1 MEIVI
6 IWDFSNYFNRTVKRL
21 ETVEQYKE
29 ARPFFS
35 IPKVNGFTPNDG
47 VSTEQI
53 VNLDIAGNETFRS
66 NGDPDYLIVVDD
78 RTDERPVVSRWYI
91 RECLY
96 VRALQYR
103 LILRR
108 DVVADYY
115 YAVMSATCLVER
127 GPLSAESPLIYN
139 QEPGAVNQIKRSETL
154 LKDQS
159 GKAWIVGYVS
169 RDTSALSDIQA
180 ETQTSADYPEL
191 SDLGLAFNDPADP
204 AQGAT
209 FEGMGEEALYKALFS
224 VNVSDDPLG
233 LPLRKAYLLSK
244 GNDLYGIAEQNAVLL
259 TATAALTAPDSPSI
273 TSSNWTGR
281 AWNAATYWNASVV
294 PSKATLDSKLCDRL
308 GIASLS
314 DTMEVREAATS
325 NQVFHDSDSGKYYRL
340 FLVSSTSEVIQES
353 AKDDDKPA
361 LYQQLRYIAS
371 NAATRAA
378 IAGDSLD
385 FDGSARSDETYMAE
399 VRKTTLSIAL
409 VETAPSGVVKV
420 SVPSSRRNLTD
431 APYDMFCM
439 EFDQDNL
446 ALAQALVTFPIDP
459 DNEKKRI
466 FDLQILP
473 YCPRT
478 DVFDDAA
485 LAAMEEGKD
494 FEKIYESDGN
504 GGWTDTGKRM
514 FWCLKSS
521 ASLFIELSLQVPRGA
536 GEYPPESVKI
546 ADKCDLYRLTSPNY
560 ASSYE
565 FSVAKNGGVRGFRVD
580 FTYKPI
586 SPYIHVAPFF
596 GGLYGDVNDDARGLI
611 CGGDFSVDMVSDAW
625 TEYQTQNKNYEN
637 IFNTRIKSMDD
648 RRMFDR
654 VGSAVGIAGSVLGA
668 AAGGSRLLGP
678 AGGAVAAASAAAGGL
693 FGMASSE
700 AKYEI
705 DRAAQIATYKY
716 ELANVIALPD
726 TLTKVSAYNVNNKY
740 FPIVEKY
747 SCTDEERKA
756 FREYVRHF
764 NFRVG
769 VMTTIGDVLA
779 NRFKPWEYVRGDI
792 VIIQTAYGLDPH
804 VAGAIYEEIH
814 EGVYFL

>member
-6 IWDFSNYFNRTVKRL
+6 LWNFSSYFNRTVKRL
-21 ETVEQYKE
+21 ETAEQYKE

-47 VSTEQI
+47 VNTEQV
-53 VNLDIAGNETFRS
+53 VNIDLAGLETFRES
-66 NGDPDYLIVVDD
+66 GEPDYLIVLNDQ
-78 RTDERPVVSRWYI
+78 TDARPIVSRWYI

-96 VRALQYR
+96 VRSMQYK

-108 DVVADYY
+108 DVVADFYN
-115 YAVMSATCLVER
+115 AVMGATCFVDR
-127 GPLSAESPLIYN
+127 GPLGAENPLIYN
-139 QEPGAVNQIKRSETL
+139 QEPGALNQIKRSESL
-154 LKDQS
+154 LKDES

-180 ETQTSADYPEL
+180 ETSTAADYPEL
-191 SDLGLAFNDPADP
+191 SDLGLTLNDPTDP
-204 AQGAT
+204 AQGAK
-209 FEGMGEEALYKALFS
+209 FVGMGGDAIYKALFS
-224 VNVSDDPLG
+224 ANVDDDPLG
-233 LPLRKAYLLSK
+233 LPLRKAYLLAK
-244 GNDLYGIAEQNAVLL
+244 AGDIYGIAEQNAILL
-259 TATAALTAPDSPSI
+259 TAASALFSTDAGATSSGWTRLAWEAALY
-273 TSSNWTGR
+273 WYE
-281 AWNAATYWNASVV
+281 AAEASKNV
-294 PSKATLDSKLCDRL
+294 LDAKLCERL
-308 GIASLS
+308 GIGSLS

-325 NQVFHDSDSGKYYRL
+325 NLVFHDSDRGKYYRL
-340 FLVSSTSEVIQES
+340 SLVSSSSETVDE
-353 AKDDDKPA
+353 AVADDEKPA
-361 LYQQLRYIAS
+361 LFQQLKHAAIVAANKAQLDGVRLEFDP
-371 NAATRAA
+371 NARAA
-378 IAGDSLD
+378 
-385 FDGSARSDETYMAE
+385 ETYMAE
-399 VRKTTLSIAL
+399 VAKTTLSIAL
-409 VETAPSGVVKV
+409 VETSPAGVVKV
-420 SVPSSRRNLTD
+420 SVPSARRNLTD

-439 EFDQDNL
+439 EFDQDNM
-446 ALAQALVTFPIDP
+446 ALAQAIVTFPIDEQS
-459 DNEKKRI
+459 EKKRV

-494 FEKIYESDGN
+494 FEKIYESDGL

-514 FWCLKSS
+514 YWCLKSS
-521 ASLFIELSLQVPRGA
+521 ASLFINMNLQVSTGED
-536 GEYPPESVKI
+536 EYPPESVKI
-546 ADKCDLYRLTSPNY
+546 ADKCDVYRLTSPNY

-611 CGGDFSVDMVSDAW
+611 CGGDFSIDIVSDAW

-648 RRMFDR
+648 KRMFDR

-668 AAGGSRLLGP
+668 AAGGSRFLGP

-716 ELANVIALPD
+716 ELANVIAAPD

-740 FPIVEKY
+740 FPILEKY

-756 FREYVRHF
+756 FKSYLRHF

-769 VMTTIGDVLA
+769 VLTTIGDVLA
-779 NRFKPWEYVRGDI
+779 NRFKAREYVRGDI
-792 VIIQTAYGLDPH
+792 VIIDGQYGIDPH